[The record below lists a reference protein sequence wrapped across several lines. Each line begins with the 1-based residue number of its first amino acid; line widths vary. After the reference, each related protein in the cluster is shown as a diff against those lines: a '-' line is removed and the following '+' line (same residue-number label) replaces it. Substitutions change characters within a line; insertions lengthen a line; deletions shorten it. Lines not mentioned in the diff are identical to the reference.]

1 MAHNALSNTFL
12 YCLAPIE
19 GYTDNAFR
27 TLCYRHGA
35 DLTFTEMARL
45 DALVR
50 RNASTWERTTL
61 LNDTPTVIQLIG
73 NKEEQL
79 AKFLSQFSDKKES
92 NFSDK
97 NESKLSNFQ
106 GFNLNIACPSP
117 QFVKLGLGCAM
128 IKRVAKVQKLVE
140 VIKNKGY
147 KASIKMRLGLNKYE
161 LDKKAYLNIIKNVD
175 ADYFVVH
182 ARHGADTYENKT
194 HDEVYEECV
203 AKGKTIIANG
213 DIDSV
218 EKVEKLKSVGV
229 KGVMIGKPAIQNPAI
244 FDLLKN
250 KSVPS
255 FDALKKEYLEITKK
269 LNSNHAY
276 MSAVLRYMGA
286 SEQMKRVYN

>member
-1 MAHNALSNTFL
+1 MAQNSFQFH
-12 YCLAPIE
+12 LAPIE

-45 DALVR
+45 DALAR
-50 RNASTWERTTL
+50 KNASTWERTKL

-79 AKFLSQFSDKKES
+79 TKFLSQFSADINSNSHKHGNHS
-92 NFSDK
+92 NFH
-97 NESKLSNFQ
+97 
-106 GFNLNIACPSP
+106 GFNINIACPSP
-117 QFVKLGLGCAM
+117 RFVKLGLGCAM

-140 VIKNKGY
+140 VIKKYGY

-161 LDKKAYLNIIKNVD
+161 MDKKAYLNIIKNVD

-182 ARHGADTYENKT
+182 ARHGSDTYENKT

-203 AKGKTIIANG
+203 ATGKTIIANG

-218 EKVEKLKSVGV
+218 EKVEKLKAIGV
-229 KGVMIGKPAIQNPAI
+229 KGVMIGKPAIRNPAI
-244 FDLLKN
+244 FEMLKGN
-250 KSVPS
+250 PALSSASS
-255 FDALKKEYLEITKK
+255 FDILKKEYLQIAKE
-269 LNSNHAY
+269 LNTPNPYQSL
-276 MSAVLRYMGA
+276 VLRYLGA
-286 SEQMKRVYN
+286 SEQMKIVYTQN